1 MFDLI
6 FHVLHKSDFIV
17 VSGHV
22 CSLVS
27 QNSIAL
33 LCYIGDSP
41 RHPSSIMGS
50 FPRRAASP
58 AVIIPVHV
66 QISPLR
72 YFLVSSQSRLF
83 PISFTIANLV
93 GVGARPGE
101 AESLVGPELAEN
113 AVASGAEGD
122 GQDEANG
129 EELDGDLLERADALG
144 DGVGC
149 CCCCVSPGVA
159 DVLFKVAGTNQSAPP
174 SVMLLALVCH
184 CVGLPSF
191 RSLTGAGDL
200 ILGEDW
206 RRRPLTGCWAR
217 KTGAARCL
225 SMLKARVDCIVNVCV
240 CERS

>member
-149 CCCCVSPGVA
+149 CCCCCCVSPGVA
-159 DVLFKVAGTNQSAPP
+159 DILFKVAGTNQSAPP
-174 SVMLLALVCH
+174 SAMLLALVYYCI
-184 CVGLPSF
+184 GLPSDHLQE
-191 RSLTGAGDL
+191 RETSSWARTGGAGPSRAA
-200 ILGEDW
+200 GRG
-206 RRRPLTGCWAR
+206 RRGRR
-217 KTGAARCL
+217 AA
-225 SMLKARVDCIVNVCV
+225 
-240 CERS
+240 